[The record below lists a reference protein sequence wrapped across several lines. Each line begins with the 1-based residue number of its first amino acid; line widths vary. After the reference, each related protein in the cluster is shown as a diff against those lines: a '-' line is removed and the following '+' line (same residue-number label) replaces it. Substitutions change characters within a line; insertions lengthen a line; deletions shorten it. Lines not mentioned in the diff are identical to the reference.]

1 MDGVF
6 VCEKEK
12 ERREMNT
19 FWGEVIEKF
28 STIAIP
34 RIDFIT
40 GENNYS

>member
-12 ERREMNT
+12 KRREMNT

-40 GENNYS
+40 GKNKE